1 MVFVLRGRR
10 PSEYVDDWLVIAA
23 AAKYEDQSKNDD
35 PGAGIVKDVAKAV
48 VVIHNALLL

>member
-1 MVFVLRGRR
+1 MLR
-10 PSEYVDDWLVIAA
+10 SVVAA

-35 PGAGIVKDVAKAV
+35 PGTAVVKDVAKAV